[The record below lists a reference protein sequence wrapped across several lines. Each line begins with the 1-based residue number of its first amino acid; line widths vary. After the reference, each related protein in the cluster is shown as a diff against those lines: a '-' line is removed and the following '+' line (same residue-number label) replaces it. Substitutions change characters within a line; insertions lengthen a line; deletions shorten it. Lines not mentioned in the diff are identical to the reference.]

1 MVVHVENIIVE
12 RAMYGEAMVHKSKY
26 QIRKGYGQNA

>member
-12 RAMYGEAMVHKSKY
+12 RAMYSEAIVHESKH
-26 QIRKGYGQNA
+26 QIRRGYDQNA